1 MPPSVPPPN
10 RIPWPPLILVGCV
23 AAAVALAILH
33 PLEPFPPAVSLPF
46 GILCFALGVGLD
58 FMAMRAMRRR
68 AANILPHRSATA
80 LVTEFPF
87 SISRNP
93 IYLGNSLLLAGAGFL
108 FANPWLLVM
117 AGVAALLVTEL
128 AIKREEAHL
137 EALFGDNWRRYAA
150 EVPRWLKVNP
160 K

>member
-1 MPPSVPPPN
+1 MPTSVPPPN
-10 RIPWPPLILVGCV
+10 RIPWPPVILFGCV
-23 AAAVALAILH
+23 AVGLALGWLL
-33 PLEPFPPAVSLPF
+33 PLEPFSAAVSLPI
-46 GILCFALGVGLD
+46 GVSCFALGVGLD
-58 FMAMRAMRRR
+58 FLAMRAMRRN

-108 FANPWLLVM
+108 FANPWHLVM
-117 AGVAALLVTEL
+117 AAISALLVTEL

-137 EALFGDNWRRYAA
+137 EALFGEKWRRYASQ
-150 EVPRWLKVNP
+150 VPRWLRIKFW
-160 K
+160 

>member
-1 MPPSVPPPN
+1 MPSPVPPPN
-10 RIPWPPLILVGCV
+10 RIPWPPLILAGCV
-23 AAAVALAILH
+23 ILAVALAWVL
-33 PLEPFPPAVSLPF
+33 PLAPFSTGISLPL
-46 GILCFALGVGLD
+46 GLLCFALGVGLD
-58 FMAMRAMRRR
+58 FMAMRAMRQR

-108 FANPWLLVM
+108 FANPWLLISAPVS
-117 AGVAALLVTEL
+117 ALLVTQL

-137 EALFGDNWRRYAA
+137 EALFGDAWRRYAA
-150 EVPRWLKVNP
+150 KVPRWLKVTP
-160 K
+160 G

>member
-1 MPPSVPPPN
+1 MPTSIPPPN

-23 AAAVALAILH
+23 ATAMVLGWFL
-33 PLEPFPPAVSLPF
+33 PLEPFSVALSLPLGLAF
-46 GILCFALGVGLD
+46 FAVGIGLD
-58 FMAMRAMRRR
+58 FLAMRAMRRR

-93 IYLGNSLLLAGAGFL
+93 IYLGNTLLLAGAGFL

-117 AGVAALLVTEL
+117 AMVSVLLVTEL
-128 AIKREEAHL
+128 AIKREETHL
-137 EALFGDNWRRYAA
+137 EALFGEKWRHYTTQ
-150 EVPRWLKVNP
+150 VPRWLKV
-160 K
+160 KFR

>member
-1 MPPSVPPPN
+1 MKPVVPPPN
-10 RIPWPPLILVGCV
+10 SIPWPPVILFGCV
-23 AAAVALAILH
+23 AVGLALGWFL
-33 PLEPFPPAVSLPF
+33 PLEPFSAAVSLPI
-46 GILCFALGVGLD
+46 GVACFAAGIGLD
-58 FMAMRAMRRR
+58 VMAMRAMRRN

-108 FANPWLLVM
+108 FANPWHLVM
-117 AGVAALLVTEL
+117 AAVSALLVTEL

-137 EALFGDNWRRYAA
+137 EALFGDAWRRYAA
-150 EVPRWLKVNP
+150 QTPRWLGLRRG
-160 K
+160 